1 MLGIVIIKMAMIME
15 FMDKFIVRMG
25 DNKDKSLELIPG
37 QLVNNHDQKLQHF
50 NMVVL

>member
-1 MLGIVIIKMAMIME
+1 MAQIME

-37 QLVNNHDQKLQHF
+37 QQIVNNDQKLQHF

>member
-1 MLGIVIIKMAMIME
+1 MVKMAQVEE

-37 QLVNNHDQKLQHF
+37 QLVSNHYQKLQHF